1 MVVVVFNED
10 LIAHAH
16 WEGHPESPMRLKSL
30 MKMLEREGLINDH
43 ITAVPVTESQLLCV
57 HSQVM
62 IDKVKGGK
70 GIPLDPDTAL
80 HEETFDLACLSAGMA
95 VEAVRHALKGEVS
108 IALTRPPGHHAGP
121 DYSCGFCY
129 FNNVAVA
136 AESAGVRTAIVD
148 IDAHHGNGTQDIFYR
163 RKDILYV
170 SVHEEGIFPGTGRL
184 EEVGEGDG
192 EGYNVNIPLPHGA
205 GNDSFKESM
214 ERIILPV
221 LRQYRPEL
229 LLVSLGIDAHYADR
243 YSTLNLN
250 TDMYLHLCKMLIEV
264 APGGC
269 IAFIL
274 EGGYHL
280 RATAEVVHGII
291 AHVKGTSSVAEY
303 AEESGENPRAME
315 YVQRAVDVHSRH
327 WDL

>member
-1 MVVVVFNED
+1 MVVVVFNEA
-10 LIAHAH
+10 LVAHAH

-30 MKMLEREGLINDH
+30 RRMLEREGILDHH
-43 ITAVPVTESQLLCV
+43 ITAVPVTEAQLLCV

-70 GIPLDPDTAL
+70 GIPLDADTML
-80 HEETFDLACLSAGMA
+80 HEETFELACLSAGMA
-95 VEAVRHALKGEVS
+95 LEAVRHALKGEVS

-129 FNNVAVA
+129 FNNIALA

-163 RKDILYV
+163 RDDILYI
-170 SVHEEGIFPGTGRL
+170 SLHEENIFPGTGML
-184 EEVGEGDG
+184 EDIGEGPG
-192 EGYNVNIPLPHGA
+192 EGYNINIPLPHGA
-205 GNDSFKESM
+205 GNPSFKEAM
-214 ERIILPV
+214 DRIIEPV
-221 LRQYRPEL
+221 VRQYRPEL

-243 YSTLNLN
+243 YSTLNVN
-250 TDMYLHLCKMLIEV
+250 TDMYLDMCKKLIEM
-264 APGGC
+264 APQGRV
-269 IAFIL
+269 AFIL

-291 AHVKGTSSVAEY
+291 AHAKGTKSVAEY
-303 AEESGENPRAME
+303 AEESDENPQAAG
-315 YVQRAVDVHSRH
+315 YVQRAVQLHSRH
-327 WDL
+327 RDL

>member
-16 WEGHPESPMRLKSL
+16 WEGHPESPMRLRSL
-30 MKMLEREGLINDH
+30 MNMLERENLINDH
-43 ITAVPVTESQLLCV
+43 ITAVPVNESQLRGV
-57 HSQVM
+57 HTQAM
-62 IDKVKGGK
+62 IDKVKAGK
-70 GIPLDPDTAL
+70 GVPLDPDTML
-80 HEETFDLACLSAGMA
+80 HAETFDLACLSAGMA
-95 VEAVRHALKGEVS
+95 VEAVNHALEGEVT

-129 FNNVAVA
+129 FNNIAVA

-148 IDAHHGNGTQDIFYR
+148 IDAHHGNGTQDIFYHR
-163 RKDILYV
+163 DDILYV
-170 SVHEEGIFPGTGRL
+170 SVHEEGIFPGTGRV
-184 EEVGEGDG
+184 EEVGEGVG
-192 EGYNVNIPLPHGA
+192 EGYNINIPLPHGA
-205 GNDSFKESM
+205 GNASFKESM
-214 ERIILPV
+214 DRIIEPV
-221 LRQYRPEL
+221 IRQYRPEL

-243 YSTLNLN
+243 YSTLRVN
-250 TDMYLHLCKMLIEV
+250 TDMYLELCKRLIEI
-264 APGGC
+264 APQGR

-291 AHVKGTSSVAEY
+291 AHVKGTGAVAEY
-303 AEESGENPRAME
+303 SEESDENPMSAG
-315 YVQRAVDVHSRH
+315 YLQRAVEVHSRY